1 MPCSP
6 SAACRSAPR
15 YTREPQMGPPCY
27 PGPLS
32 AGPQACSDTSAEDQ
46 FAFVGPV
53 PRRSPCHFK
62 EPRQS
67 VLAEMR
73 SAAGASQ
80 PSVIGRGG
88 TVHPPCCLK
97 GEGVEQRR
105 QNTRGKRIGKGVWG
119 NGGDRVGE
127 GERRRRGG
135 WWDRFCARRVKEKQ
149 WECLIRAT
157 IGQR

>member
-1 MPCSP
+1 
-6 SAACRSAPR
+6 
-15 YTREPQMGPPCY
+15 MGPPCY

-46 FAFVGPV
+46 FAFVWPV

-73 SAAGASQ
+73 SSAGASQ

-88 TVHPPCCLK
+88 PRRAPSGRHRVVLK
-97 GEGVEQRR
+97 ARESS
-105 QNTRGKRIGKGVWG
+105 NADKTPA
-119 NGGDRVGE
+119 
-127 GERRRRGG
+127 ER
-135 WWDRFCARRVKEKQ
+135 E
-149 WECLIRAT
+149 
-157 IGQR
+157 

>member
-1 MPCSP
+1 MPPTLCLSKKNKHIISTFTPDPPDITMQSWKCMNSP
-6 SAACRSAPR
+6 KLKRFSKTSSAVFTPHRLHHLIPHMSCPQSAACRSAPR
-15 YTREPQMGPPCY
+15 YTREPQMGPPRY

-73 SAAGASQ
+73 SGAGASQ
-80 PSVIGRGG
+80 
-88 TVHPPCCLK
+88 
-97 GEGVEQRR
+97 
-105 QNTRGKRIGKGVWG
+105 
-119 NGGDRVGE
+119 RVS
-127 GERRRRGG
+127 
-135 WWDRFCARRVKEKQ
+135 RV
-149 WECLIRAT
+149 
-157 IGQR
+157 

>member
-1 MPCSP
+1 
-6 SAACRSAPR
+6 
-15 YTREPQMGPPCY
+15 MGPPCY

-73 SAAGASQ
+73 SGAGASQ

-88 TVHPPCCLK
+88 PRRAPSGRHRVVLK
-97 GEGVEQRR
+97 ARESSNADTTPVERESGKVSGATEGWRE
-105 QNTRGKRIGKGVWG
+105 GKREKRGL
-119 NGGDRVGE
+119 VG
-127 GERRRRGG
+127 
-135 WWDRFCARRVKEKQ
+135 
-149 WECLIRAT
+149 
-157 IGQR
+157 